1 MTNKNNARLY
11 KMEVL
16 SVYELYIKKIEK
28 KNRTK
33 SELNAV
39 ICWLT
44 GYDEPILQ
52 SQLDSKINFEDFF
65 AQAPKINENAT
76 LIKGIICGVRVED
89 IEDPLVQKIRWLDK
103 LVDELAKGKH
113 IDKILRKPSAD
124 QPVAD
129 R

>member
-65 AQAPKINENAT
+65 AQAPK
-76 LIKGIICGVRVED
+76 
-89 IEDPLVQKIRWLDK
+89 
-103 LVDELAKGKH
+103 
-113 IDKILRKPSAD
+113 
-124 QPVAD
+124 
-129 R
+129 